1 MINLPCI
8 LNRGRRMKSHSKGT
22 RGGRPSS
29 LGSSQAVDELGS
41 PPRPS
46 RRPLAR
52 TVDRPPRPHSKDG
65 HRRPSSPRMESR
77 SLTSTSDRS
86 PYVGIDV
93 SKATLD
99 VAIGD
104 QTPFQVP
111 NSREGLDQLLSCL
124 RDQAIRLVV
133 LEATG
138 GLEALCAAT
147 LAATGLPVAVI
158 NPRQARDFA
167 KATGRLAKTDAIDAA
182 VLVAFGR
189 AVQPEPR
196 ALPDE
201 ATRELDALLDRRRQL
216 VGMRT
221 MEQNR
226 LSGIVPAQIRRNLEA
241 HLEWLDQH
249 ITTVDQ
255 QLKDRIRSS
264 PVWRVKDEL
273 LRSIT
278 GIGPVVSRTLL
289 AAVPE
294 LGRLDRRRIAA
305 LVGLAPMADDS
316 GQHRGVRR
324 IQGGR
329 SSVRSVLYMAALTA
343 RRFNPV
349 LRAFADR
356 LAAAGKRPKVILAA
370 VARKL
375 LVIANAIL
383 RSGRPWDPNFAAA
396 DA

>member
-1 MINLPCI
+1 
-8 LNRGRRMKSHSKGT
+8 
-22 RGGRPSS
+22 
-29 LGSSQAVDELGS
+29 
-41 PPRPS
+41 
-46 RRPLAR
+46 
-52 TVDRPPRPHSKDG
+52 
-65 HRRPSSPRMESR
+65 
-77 SLTSTSDRS
+77 LTATSDRS
-86 PYVGIDV
+86 QYVGIDV
-93 SKATLD
+93 SKTTLD

-104 QTPFQVP
+104 EKPFQLS
-111 NSREGLDQLLSCL
+111 NSREGLDQLLSRL
-124 RDQAIRLVV
+124 RSQAVALIV

-138 GLEALCAAT
+138 GLEALCAAA
-147 LAATGLPVAVI
+147 LAAAGLPVAVI

-167 KATGRLAKTDAIDAA
+167 KATGRLAKTDAIDAT

-189 AVQPEPR
+189 AVRPEPR
-196 ALPDE
+196 PLPDE

-216 VGMRT
+216 VGMHT

-226 LSGIVPAQIRRNLEA
+226 FSGTVPSRVRRDLEA
-241 HLEWLDQH
+241 HLQWLDRH
-249 ITTVDQ
+249 IAEVDRE
-255 QLKDRIRSS
+255 LEERIRSS
-264 PVWRVKDEL
+264 PIWREKEDL
-273 LRSIT
+273 LRSIK

-294 LGRLDRRRIAA
+294 LGRLDRRQIAA

-343 RRFNPV
+343 RRYNPA
-349 LRAFADR
+349 LRAFAER
-356 LAAAGKRPKVILAA
+356 LEAAGKRPKVILTA

-383 RSGRPWDPNFAAA
+383 RSGRRWDPNFVAANA
-396 DA
+396 

>member
-1 MINLPCI
+1 LTAAP
-8 LNRGRRMKSHSKGT
+8 
-22 RGGRPSS
+22 
-29 LGSSQAVDELGS
+29 D
-41 PPRPS
+41 
-46 RRPLAR
+46 
-52 TVDRPPRPHSKDG
+52 
-65 HRRPSSPRMESR
+65 R
-77 SLTSTSDRS
+77 SLF
-86 PYVGIDV
+86 VGIDV

-99 VAIGD
+99 VALGD
-104 QTPFQVP
+104 QTSFQVP
-111 NSREGLDQLLSCL
+111 NSKDGLDQLLASL
-124 RDQAIRLVV
+124 PSQEVALIV

-138 GLEALCAAT
+138 GLEVLAAGT
-147 LAATGLPVAVI
+147 LATAGLPVAVI

-167 KATGRLAKTDAIDAA
+167 KATGRLAKTDAIDAT

-189 AVQPEPR
+189 AVRPEPR
-196 ALPDE
+196 TLPDA

-226 LSGIVPAQIRRNLEA
+226 LSGTVPPRVRRDLEA

-249 ITTVDQ
+249 IAAVDRE
-255 QLKDRIRSS
+255 LEDRIRSS
-264 PVWRVKDEL
+264 PVWRAKDDL
-273 LRSIT
+273 LRSIK

-294 LGRLDRRRIAA
+294 LGTLDRRRIAA

-316 GQHRGVRR
+316 GQHRGARR

-329 SSVRSVLYMAALTA
+329 SWVRSVLYMGALAA

-383 RSGRPWDPNFAAA
+383 RSGRPWDPNFVAANA
-396 DA
+396 

>member
-1 MINLPCI
+1 M
-8 LNRGRRMKSHSKGT
+8 
-22 RGGRPSS
+22 
-29 LGSSQAVDELGS
+29 
-41 PPRPS
+41 
-46 RRPLAR
+46 
-52 TVDRPPRPHSKDG
+52 TV
-65 HRRPSSPRMESR
+65 
-77 SLTSTSDRS
+77 TSDRS
-86 PYVGIDV
+86 QFVGIDV

-104 QTPFQVP
+104 ERPFRVS
-111 NSREGLDQLLSCL
+111 NNREGLDQLLP
-124 RDQAIRLVV
+124 RLLSHEVALIV

-147 LAATGLPVAVI
+147 LAAADLPVAVI

-167 KATGRLAKTDAIDAA
+167 KATGRLAKTDAIDAT

-189 AVQPEPR
+189 AVRPEPR
-196 ALPDE
+196 TLPDE
-201 ATRELDALLDRRRQL
+201 ATRQLDALLDRRRQL

-226 LSGIVPAQIRRNLEA
+226 LTSIVPSQIRRDLEA
-241 HLEWLDQH
+241 HLQWLDQH
-249 ITTVDQ
+249 IAELDQ
-255 QLKDRIRSS
+255 QLEERIRSS
-264 PVWRVKDEL
+264 PAWRVKDEL
-273 LRSIT
+273 LRSIK

-294 LGRLDRRRIAA
+294 LGQIDRRQIAA

-316 GQHRGVRR
+316 GQHRGARR

-343 RRFNPV
+343 RRYNPA
-349 LRAFADR
+349 LRSFAER

-383 RSGRPWDPNFAAA
+383 RSGQPWNPMFATANA
-396 DA
+396 

>member
-1 MINLPCI
+1 M
-8 LNRGRRMKSHSKGT
+8 T
-22 RGGRPSS
+22 
-29 LGSSQAVDELGS
+29 A
-41 PPRPS
+41 
-46 RRPLAR
+46 
-52 TVDRPPRPHSKDG
+52 
-65 HRRPSSPRMESR
+65 
-77 SLTSTSDRS
+77 TSDRS
-86 PYVGIDV
+86 QYVGIDV

-104 QTPFQVP
+104 EKPFPVS
-111 NSREGLDQLLSCL
+111 NSREGLDQLLSRL
-124 RDQAIRLVV
+124 RTREVALIV

-147 LAATGLPVAVI
+147 LAAAGMPVAVI

-167 KATGRLAKTDAIDAA
+167 KATGRLAKTDAIDAT

-196 ALPDE
+196 VLPDE
-201 ATRELDALLDRRRQL
+201 ATRQLDALLDRRRQL

-226 LSGIVPAQIRRNLEA
+226 LSGTVPAPVRGDIEA
-241 HLEWLDQH
+241 HLQWLEQH
-249 ITTVDQ
+249 IAAVDQ
-255 QLKDRIRSS
+255 QLEDRIRSS
-264 PVWRVKDEL
+264 PVWRAKDEL
-273 LRSIT
+273 LRSIK

-294 LGRLDRRRIAA
+294 LGRLDRRQIAA
-305 LVGLAPMADDS
+305 LVGLAPMADES
-316 GQHRGVRR
+316 GQYRGARR

-329 SSVRSVLYMAALTA
+329 SWVRSVLYMAALAA

-349 LRAFADR
+349 LREFAER

-375 LVIANAIL
+375 VVIANAIL